1 MIWEELKDSC
11 LVVLRPKACAEDR
24 DKEKEKGGK
33 GGKWEWREE
42 KTEEED
48 QLSVAKKNEEVEKP
62 ELHRGVDWDSLQL
75 RRHPRRLVGPTGS
88 LRSPTQALTRTSVPL
103 TLASFTI
110 LSAGAT
116 GRNFF
121 LLGCSSSEKNTTQAP
136 FWLRIRFHPLPS
148 QTWTSSPPRPTPGN
162 DLIFS

>member
-24 DKEKEKGGK
+24 EKEKEKGGK

-75 RRHPRRLVGPTGS
+75 RRHPRRLIGPSGS

-110 LSAGAT
+110 LSAGTT

-121 LLGCSSSEKNTTQAP
+121 FAGLYNFRKN
-136 FWLRIRFHPLPS
+136 
-148 QTWTSSPPRPTPGN
+148 
-162 DLIFS
+162 

>member
-1 MIWEELKDSC
+1 MRRDCVQNVRLSASQKANVIWEELKDSC
-11 LVVLRPKACAEDR
+11 LVVLRPKACAEE
-24 DKEKEKGGK
+24 KEKEKGGK

-42 KTEEED
+42 KTEQDD
-48 QLSVAKKNEEVEKP
+48 QLSVAKKTKEVEKP

-103 TLASFTI
+103 TLSSFTI

-121 LLGCSSSEKNTTQAP
+121 CWFVHLLQKTLQRLLFGCE
-136 FWLRIRFHPLPS
+136 
-148 QTWTSSPPRPTPGN
+148 
-162 DLIFS
+162 